1 MSTLDWIVL
10 FGTLFAIVAYGTW
23 RTRQSRDL
31 NDYLR
36 GGNEMKWLTIGL
48 SVMATQASA
57 ITFLSAPGLGF
68 ESGLRFVQ
76 FYFGLP
82 IALVIISA
90 FIIPIYYR
98 LKVFTA
104 YEYLES
110 RFDLKTRLL
119 AAFLFLVQRGLAAG
133 LTIFA
138 PAIILSTILG
148 WNLQFTNMFVGFLVI
163 IYTVTGGSKAVS
175 ITQKVQMAVILL
187 GMALAFIIL
196 AVRIQ
201 DHVDLGTAFKLAG
214 SAGRM
219 EILDFNF
226 DLNERY
232 TVWSGLTGGLFLAL
246 SYFGTDQSQVQR
258 YLSGKNIRESRL
270 GLMFNAVLKIP
281 MQLFI
286 LLTGVL
292 VFVFYLYIKP
302 PVFFNEV
309 ALDKLSKTEYAAD
322 LEEIKQRYDQN
333 YEALQSSRSKF
344 ELALESENFRSESV
358 SREAF
363 LKNLDEDQKIRG
375 EVKDLLLQADPKFKV
390 KDTNYVFLSFVMD
403 YMPIGIIG
411 LIIAL
416 IFSAAMSST
425 SSELNALATTSSVD
439 FYTRV
444 LKRDASDREKLFMS
458 KALTV
463 FWGLLAI
470 GFALV
475 ANLFDNLIEMVNVL
489 GSLFYGTILGIFLV
503 AFFFKRIKGG
513 GVFYAALVAEAV
525 VLLIHFAQVY
535 DWPILADFRV
545 EYLWYNVIGCAIVVI
560 VAHLIQ
566 AFNGMSKS

>member
-148 WNLQFTNMFVGFLVI
+148 WNLQFTNIFVGFLVI

-322 LEEIKQRYDQN
+322 LDEIKQRYDQN